1 MRIATLRLVH
11 RGDRETV
18 GADDAGRDVE
28 VIRPFG
34 FKDRREPSGVVE
46 RPSLI
51 RQKIVPVELDAESD
65 LPSERRLHG
74 ADDFDQEP
82 YSVLEGIRRTCRCAD

>member
-51 RQKIVPVELDAESD
+51 GRKS
-65 LPSERRLHG
+65 SR
-74 ADDFDQEP
+74 
-82 YSVLEGIRRTCRCAD
+82 